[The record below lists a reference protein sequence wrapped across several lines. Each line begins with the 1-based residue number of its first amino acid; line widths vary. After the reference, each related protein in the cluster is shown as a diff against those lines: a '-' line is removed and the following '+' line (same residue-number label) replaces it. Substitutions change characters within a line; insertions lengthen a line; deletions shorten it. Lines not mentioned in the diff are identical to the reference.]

1 MRAQTRGWRFVLCNS
16 LLSATIQCS
25 GPFGEARVTAGS
37 QGPELRSRNG
47 EGAPSRVRAVWCAIL
62 TPDF

>member
-1 MRAQTRGWRFVLCNS
+1 MRTQTRGWRFVLCNS

-25 GPFGEARVTAGS
+25 SPSCEARVIAGS

>member
-1 MRAQTRGWRFVLCNS
+1 MRAQTPGRHFVLCNL

-25 GPFGEARVTAGS
+25 SPTCEARVTARS
-37 QGPELRSRNG
+37 QEPELSSQNG
-47 EGAPSRVRAVWCAIL
+47 EGAPSGVRAVRCTIL

>member
-1 MRAQTRGWRFVLCNS
+1 MRTHAPTWHSMLCNS

-25 GPFGEARVTAGS
+25 SPTCEAGVTARS
-37 QGPELRSRNG
+37 QEPELSSRNG
-47 EGAPSRVRAVWCAIL
+47 EGVPSHLRAVRCTIL

>member
-1 MRAQTRGWRFVLCNS
+1 MMTQTPDCRFVLCNS
-16 LLSATIQCS
+16 LLSATIQWSSPIC
-25 GPFGEARVTAGS
+25 EARVTAGS

-47 EGAPSRVRAVWCAIL
+47 EGAPSSVRAARCAIL

>member
-1 MRAQTRGWRFVLCNS
+1 MRTDAPTWHSTVCNS

-25 GPFGEARVTAGS
+25 SPTSEARVTARG
-37 QGPELRSRNG
+37 QEPEFSSRNG
-47 EGAPSRVRAVWCAIL
+47 EGAPSCVRAVQCPIL